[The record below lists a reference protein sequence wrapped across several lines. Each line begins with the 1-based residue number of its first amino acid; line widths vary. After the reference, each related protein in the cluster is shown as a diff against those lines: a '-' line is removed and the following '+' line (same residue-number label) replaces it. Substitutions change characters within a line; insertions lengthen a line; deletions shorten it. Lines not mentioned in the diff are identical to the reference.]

1 MVSVVLHSDCF
12 KSTTN
17 CRDSAF
23 SLRGLEAGLPA
34 FQLPMFSK
42 CDALPKGERFVWH
55 VCLRNPFPPFLCG
68 FRSIQSLPEAWGSWE
83 RQHAASALHYA
94 CIMPIPSLQLKI
106 KTSLMQ
112 RSKGFGHGVV
122 VSKIC
127 YVIYSDCVQDLDYR
141 ILIVLSV
148 VTRGCCKPMNNCR
161 DWAFRNIGLEVWLP
175 AFQPPMFSKCDALP
189 KGERFVWHVCLRNPF
204 PPFLFGFRSLQSLPE
219 AGFWEPQYVPPGL
232 HYGCIMPISSLQLQ
246 KKNLSHAGKQSGRGV
261 VVSKICYNALIV
273 LSIVLGWLLQTN
285 ERLSRLSF

>member
-1 MVSVVLHSDCF
+1 MISVVLHSDCF

-42 CDALPKGERFVWH
+42 CDALPKGERLIWH
-55 VCLRNPFPPFLCG
+55 VCLRNPFPPFLFG
-68 FRSIQSLPEAWGSWE
+68 FRSLQSLPEAWGSWE

-175 AFQPPMFSKCDALP
+175 AFQLLIFENKS
-189 KGERFVWHVCLRNPF
+189 
-204 PPFLFGFRSLQSLPE
+204 
-219 AGFWEPQYVPPGL
+219 
-232 HYGCIMPISSLQLQ
+232 I
-246 KKNLSHAGKQSGRGV
+246 
-261 VVSKICYNALIV
+261 NA
-273 LSIVLGWLLQTN
+273 
-285 ERLSRLSF
+285 EKRYE

>member
-1 MVSVVLHSDCF
+1 MISVVLHSDCF

-55 VCLRNPFPPFLCG
+55 VCLRNPFPLFLLG
-68 FRSIQSLPEAWGSWE
+68 IPSIHSQPEAGFWE
-83 RQHAASALHYA
+83 PQYVPPGLHYG

-175 AFQPPMFSKCDALP
+175 AFQPPMFSKCDTAERREICLTCLSKKSIPAIPFWISKPPIPPRSRFLRAAVRSTRSALCLHHAHP
-189 KGERFVWHVCLRNPF
+189 FVAA
-204 PPFLFGFRSLQSLPE
+204 E
-219 AGFWEPQYVPPGL
+219 D
-232 HYGCIMPISSLQLQ
+232 
-246 KKNLSHAGKQSGRGV
+246 KNQSHAEKQRVWSRSCGLQDLLQC
-261 VVSKICYNALIV
+261 IDCALNCAM
-273 LSIVLGWLLQTN
+273 WLLQTN

>member
-1 MVSVVLHSDCF
+1 MISVVLHSDCF

-23 SLRGLEAGLPA
+23 SLRELEAGLPA

-55 VCLRNPFPPFLCG
+55 VCLRNPFPLFLLG
-68 FRSIQSLPEAWGSWE
+68 IPSIHSQPEAGFWE
-83 RQHAASALHYA
+83 PQYVPPGLHYG

-127 YVIYSDCVQDLDYR
+127 YVIYRYIQWLCPRFGLQDIDCA
-141 ILIVLSV
+141 LS
-148 VTRGCCKPMNNCR
+148 
-161 DWAFRNIGLEVWLP
+161 
-175 AFQPPMFSKCDALP
+175 CDT
-189 KGERFVWHVCLRNPF
+189 
-204 PPFLFGFRSLQSLPE
+204 
-219 AGFWEPQYVPPGL
+219 
-232 HYGCIMPISSLQLQ
+232 
-246 KKNLSHAGKQSGRGV
+246 
-261 VVSKICYNALIV
+261 
-273 LSIVLGWLLQTN
+273 WLLQTN
-285 ERLSRLSF
+285 EQLSKLSF